1 MRLYINNFILTYN
14 VCMYVCMYECM
25 CVWTKCTLEFKNM
38 YVCMCVGESDS
49 GEQEAEGGG
58 VLPAAHGKGRQP

>member
-1 MRLYINNFILTYN
+1 
-14 VCMYVCMYECM
+14 MYVCMY
-25 CVWTKCTLEFKNM
+25 VWTKCTLEFKNM

-58 VLPAAHGKGRQP
+58 VLPAAHGKGRQPQQAAAAVRGARQTTQQR

>member
-1 MRLYINNFILTYN
+1 
-14 VCMYVCMYECM
+14 
-25 CVWTKCTLEFKNM
+25 M

-58 VLPAAHGKGRQP
+58 VLPAAHGKGRQPQQAAAAVRGARQTTQQR

>member
-1 MRLYINNFILTYN
+1 
-14 VCMYVCMYECM
+14 
-25 CVWTKCTLEFKNM
+25 M

-58 VLPAAHGKGRQP
+58 VLPAAHEKGRQPQQAAAAVRGTRQTTQQK